1 MNTRTLTVTRREAL
15 CAIGAALFSAVRPS
29 AQAGSLE
36 FDGIDH
42 VEFYVSQVE
51 RTRDFFAS
59 VFGDTVLRNA
69 TAAKNYLKIGSAY
82 LAFERPRTA
91 AIRTAPEFREL
102 EAELWDLLRA
112 EAQQAETEE

>member
-1 MNTRTLTVTRREAL
+1 MLTATRREAL
-15 CAIGAALFSAVRPS
+15 CAIGAALFQTARPS

-59 VFGDTVLRNA
+59 VFGKTLLRNVSA
-69 TAAKNYLKIGSAY
+69 SKNYLKVGSAY
-82 LAFERPRTA
+82 LAFERTHRGRPAHHGSCLGRH
-91 AIRTAPEFREL
+91 PKH
-102 EAELWDLLRA
+102 
-112 EAQQAETEE
+112 